1 MLRYITSGES
11 HGKCLT
17 AIIEGIPSNVKLNID
32 EINLEMKKRQS
43 GYGRGG
49 RMKIES
55 DKVEILSGVRGGVT
69 IGSPISIQIA
79 NKDYENWTKYMDPV
93 GNIDND
99 SKKVSHVRPGHAD
112 LVGTLKYD
120 FDDARNVLERSSARE
135 TASRVAVGAIC
146 KQLLKKFNIEFISHV
161 TQIGEAK
168 IDDIK
173 DFEYIKDNVDISPVR
188 CIDKNIEKLMINE
201 IDKAKENKDTLGG
214 VIEVRV
220 KNVPPGLGSYVHFDK
235 KIDAH
240 LAMNLMGIQAIK
252 GVEIGIGFDV
262 SSSMGSEVMDEIYYD
277 EDCGIH
283 RKTNRLGGIEGG
295 MTTGD
300 DIIIR
305 CAMKP
310 IPTLYK
316 PLNSINIDTLENY
329 KATVERSDTCAVP
342 ACSVVCENVVAFV
355 ILQFFLEKFGK
366 DNIKDIKRN
375 YDSYIERLG
384 ERGWKNL

>member
-17 AIIEGIPSNVKLNID
+17 TIIEGIPSNAKLNID
-32 EINLEMKKRQS
+32 EINLELKKRQS

-69 IGSPISIQIA
+69 IGSPISIQII
-79 NKDYENWTKYMDPV
+79 NKDYENWIKYMNPIGD
-93 GNIDND
+93 IDIE
-99 SKKVSHVRPGHAD
+99 SKKVRHVRPGHAD

-120 FDDARNVLERSSARE
+120 FNDARNVLERSSARE
-135 TASRVAVGAIC
+135 TASRVAIGAIC
-146 KQLLKKFNIEFISHV
+146 KQLLKNFDIELTSHV
-161 TQIGEAK
+161 TQIGQAK
-168 IDDIK
+168 MNYIK
-173 DFEYIKDNVDISPVR
+173 SFEYIKDNVDMSPVR

-201 IDKAKENKDTLGG
+201 INKAKENKDTLGG
-214 VIEVRV
+214 IIEVRV

-262 SSSMGSEVMDEIYYD
+262 ASNTGSDVMDEIYYD
-277 EDCGIH
+277 EYSGIH

-355 ILQFFLEKFGK
+355 MLQFFLEKFGK
-366 DNIKDIKRN
+366 DNMKDIRKN
-375 YDSYIERLG
+375 YDFYIERLE

>member
-17 AIIEGIPSNVKLNID
+17 SIIDGIPANVSLNID

-55 DKVEILSGVRGGVT
+55 DTVDILSGVRGKTT
-69 IGSPISIQIA
+69 IGGPIAIQIK
-79 NKDYENWTKYMDPV
+79 NKDYENWIKYMNPV
-93 GNIDND
+93 EEIDRETR
-99 SKKVSHVRPGHAD
+99 KVEQVRPGHAD
-112 LVGTLKYD
+112 LIGSLKYN
-120 FDDARNVLERSSARE
+120 FDDARNVLERASARE

-146 KQLLKKFNIEFISHV
+146 KQVLKAFDIEFVSHV
-161 TQIGEAK
+161 VQIGNAK
-168 IDDIK
+168 VDKIYSF
-173 DFEYIKDNVDISPVR
+173 DFIKDNVDISEVR
-188 CIDKNIEKLMINE
+188 CIDKCIEELMISE
-201 IDKAKENKDTLGG
+201 IDMAKSEKDTLGG
-214 VIEVRV
+214 IIEIRV
-220 KNVPPGLGSYVHFDK
+220 KNVPPGLGSYVHYDK

-240 LAMNLMGIQAIK
+240 IAMNVMSIQAIK

-262 SSSMGSEVMDEIYYD
+262 ANNRGSNVMDEIFYND
-277 EDCGIH
+277 EKGIY
-283 RKTNRLGGIEGG
+283 RESNRLGGIEGG

-300 DIIIR
+300 EIIVR

-316 PLNSINIDTLENY
+316 PLNSINMKTLENFQ
-329 KATVERSDTCAVP
+329 ATVERSDTCAVP

-355 ILQFFLEKFGK
+355 ILQFMLDKFGK
-366 DNIKDIKRN
+366 DNIEDIMNN
-375 YDSYIERLG
+375 YNSYMNRLG
-384 ERGWKNL
+384 DRGWKNL

>member
-17 AIIEGIPSNVKLNID
+17 SIIDGIPANVSLNID

-55 DKVEILSGVRGGVT
+55 DTVDILSGVRGKTT
-69 IGSPISIQIA
+69 IGGPIAIQIN
-79 NKDYENWTKYMDPV
+79 NKDYENWIKYMNPV
-93 GNIDND
+93 EDIDRETR
-99 SKKVSHVRPGHAD
+99 KVEQVRPGHAD
-112 LVGTLKYD
+112 LIGSLKYN

-146 KQLLKKFNIEFISHV
+146 KQVLKIFDIEFASHV
-161 TQIGEAK
+161 VQIGNAK
-168 IDDIK
+168 VDKIYSF
-173 DFEYIKDNVDISPVR
+173 DFIKDNVDISEVR
-188 CIDKNIEKLMINE
+188 CIDKDIEELMISE
-201 IDKAKENKDTLGG
+201 IDMAKSEKDTLGG
-214 VIEVRV
+214 IIEIRV
-220 KNVPPGLGSYVHFDK
+220 KNVPPGLGSYVHYDK

-240 LAMNLMGIQAIK
+240 IAMNVMSIQAIK

-262 SSSMGSEVMDEIYYD
+262 ANNRGSNVMDEIFYND
-277 EDCGIH
+277 EKGIY
-283 RKTNRLGGIEGG
+283 RESNRLGGIEGG

-300 DIIIR
+300 EIVVR

-316 PLNSINIDTLENY
+316 PLNSINMKTLESFQ
-329 KATVERSDTCAVP
+329 ATVERSDTCAVP
-342 ACSVVCENVVAFV
+342 ACSIVCENVVAFV
-355 ILQFFLEKFGK
+355 ILQFMLDKFGK
-366 DNIKDIKRN
+366 DNIEDVMNN
-375 YDSYIERLG
+375 YNSYMNRLG
-384 ERGWKNL
+384 DRGWKNL